1 MSRAVNSLY
10 FSGSYE
16 VIEFEALMTI
26 RYCCI
31 EGNRIMLSTLVT
43 DIEAAGPLHSQFSLD
58 PMEASDLADGRWLA

>member
-1 MSRAVNSLY
+1 
-10 FSGSYE
+10 
-16 VIEFEALMTI
+16 MTI

-58 PMEASDLADGRWLA
+58 PMEASDLADGWHKMIDPTTASWCFRRFMMV